1 MIDRKYLALSM
12 AAVGEVAAEV
22 QEVAGQVASNTSQL
36 AAVETYFLTGSDDYG
51 SIIDDPIVSLD
62 WGTL

>member
-1 MIDRKYLALSM
+1 MIDRKNLALSM

-22 QEVAGQVASNTSQL
+22 QDALNGVTSQL
-36 AAVETYFLTGSDDYG
+36 AAVETYFLTGTDDYG